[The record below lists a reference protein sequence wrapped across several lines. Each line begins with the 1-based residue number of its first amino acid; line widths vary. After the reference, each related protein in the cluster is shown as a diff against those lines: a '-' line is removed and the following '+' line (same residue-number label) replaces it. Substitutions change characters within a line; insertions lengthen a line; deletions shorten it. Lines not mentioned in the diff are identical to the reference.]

1 MNQNILVINTGS
13 SSIKF
18 SLISP
23 EGHTVVVAGLAE
35 KLGVEGSNL
44 QIKSKGFQQDLQKGG
59 HREAIKAILDWLSA
73 QNLLKTIAAVGHR
86 VVHGAEAFK
95 DSTLINAEVLATIER
110 CVAYAP
116 LHNPANLLG
125 IGAAMEALPDLPHV
139 GVFDTAFHQSLPEY
153 AYRYAVPES
162 WYRDHGVR
170 RYGFHGTSH
179 QYVSMEAARV
189 LNLPL
194 ENSAFITAHL
204 GNGSSAAAILN
215 GHSVDTTM
223 GFTPLEG
230 LVMGTRSGDIDPGL
244 PPYIAKSLG
253 ISVSEVVD
261 LLNKK
266 SGLLGLS
273 GVSGDVRELQ
283 EAANNGHSGAI
294 IALEVFCFRIAKY
307 IGGLMTSLPRLD
319 ALIFTGGIGENSAFV
334 RSKVLSRLA
343 IFGFSV
349 DKEANEK
356 TYGGKQGLITVQHS
370 QKALVISTNEEL
382 MIALDTSRVVD
393 IENRVM

>member
-1 MNQNILVINTGS
+1 MI
-13 SSIKF
+13 
-18 SLISP
+18 
-23 EGHTVVVAGLAE
+23 VAGLAE
-35 KLGVEGSNL
+35 KLGVDGACLN
-44 QIKSKGFQQDLQKGG
+44 IKARGYQEDLQKGG
-59 HREAIKAILDWLSA
+59 HRTAMKAILGWLGRED
-73 QNLLKTIAAVGHR
+73 LLKTIAAVGHR
-86 VVHGAEAFK
+86 VVHGAEYFK
-95 DSTLINAEVLATIER
+95 DSSLITPEVLAAIES
-110 CVAYAP
+110 CVPYAP

-125 IGAAMEALPDLPHV
+125 ISAAMEALPDLPHV

-153 AYRYAVPES
+153 AYRYAVPET
-162 WYRDHGVR
+162 WYKQYGVR

-204 GNGSSAAAILN
+204 GNGSSAAAVLN

-244 PPYIAKSLG
+244 PTYIAQCLNLDVKD
-253 ISVSEVVD
+253 VVD

-273 GVSGDVRELQ
+273 GLSGDVRELQ
-283 EAANNGHSGAI
+283 EAANNGHAGAQM
-294 IALEVFCFRIAKY
+294 ALEVFCFRIAKNV
-307 IGGLMTSLPRLD
+307 GSLMISLPRLD

-334 RSKVLSRLA
+334 RNKVLGRLA
-343 IFGFSV
+343 VLGFEI
-349 DKEANEK
+349 DPEANK
-356 TYGGKQGLITVQHS
+356 KAFGGKQGLITMPNS
-370 QKALVISTNEEL
+370 QKALVINTNEEL
-382 MIALDTSRVVD
+382 MIALDTSRVVSG
-393 IENRVM
+393 EL